1 MALNYAYAILG
12 TAVITG
18 GMVMDEEVLVL
29 YCFVLFVAMAY
40 HYLSTMVDES
50 IRGEAS
56 KMGKEFDAFFE
67 IQKKLLKALISYHG
81 LQISVISE
89 LKSLLTFSKGEISKL
104 ILAKKASLDSTL
116 ASQIEQKLTFLVA
129 KESGIS
135 QSVQIEASLFVG
147 EQINAIFTTDNKEK
161 KALKEK
167 VLAENIKKLES
178 LGA

>member
-67 IQKKLLKALISYHG
+67 IQKNY
-81 LQISVISE
+81 
-89 LKSLLTFSKGEISKL
+89 
-104 ILAKKASLDSTL
+104 
-116 ASQIEQKLTFLVA
+116 
-129 KESGIS
+129 
-135 QSVQIEASLFVG
+135 
-147 EQINAIFTTDNKEK
+147 
-161 KALKEK
+161 
-167 VLAENIKKLES
+167 
-178 LGA
+178 